1 LDVIRE
7 KIEAKER
14 PISRTIETNNR
25 LSKKEIFARLY
36 QKQKREYD
44 RVLLKYG
51 ITEEVQDQEYIKFMR
66 A

>member
-1 LDVIRE
+1 MGENWQQHRRGSLDVIRE
-7 KIEAKER
+7 RMDAKER
-14 PISRTIETNNR
+14 SISRTIETNNR

-51 ITEEVQDQEYIKFMR
+51 ITE
-66 A
+66 